1 MKGKVF
7 CNFNIYKIFSCFVLT
22 IELYMYLYI
31 NYQTNLIWKRSVLVH
46 DKLSFIEVVVI
57 SMRNEIEIQYIIVK
71 KNYETKFDTAVY
83 LK

>member
-22 IELYMYLYI
+22 VELYLYI
-31 NYQTNLIWKRSVLVH
+31 NYQTNLIWQRSVPVH
-46 DKLSFIEVVVI
+46 DKLSLIEVVVI
-57 SMRNEIEIQYIIVK
+57 SMKNEIEIQYIIV
-71 KNYETKFDTAVY
+71 ETTFETSIY

>member
-1 MKGKVF
+1 M
-7 CNFNIYKIFSCFVLT
+7 
-22 IELYMYLYI
+22 
-31 NYQTNLIWKRSVLVH
+31 LVH

-83 LK
+83 LKYEAYLYFEEHTFHQKL

>member
-1 MKGKVF
+1 M
-7 CNFNIYKIFSCFVLT
+7 
-22 IELYMYLYI
+22 IELYLYI

-83 LK
+83 LKYEAYLYFEEHTFHQKL

>member
-22 IELYMYLYI
+22 IELYLYI
-31 NYQTNLIWKRSVLVH
+31 NNQANLIWKRSVLVH

-71 KNYETKFDTAVY
+71 KNYETTLETAVY